1 LGDAY
6 GCGIVEHLSR
16 AELKKLDEDAE
27 QEFAKQIT
35 VTAGAMHD
43 HATKQETHFIDNH
56 PLRSANPS
64 ISIWNETDQQI
75 NDIDRRDSVNTNNST
90 NGAMYEPTLNSDHD
104 QATSTTTAQTTQKA
118 AVSEASKREQMLQKF
133 NKPKLPTS
141 INSMPQI
148 SQYSSGF
155 NNSSNNNNNNNNN
168 SNNKNN
174 GGNQDS
180 NV

>member
-1 LGDAY
+1 MRTSINVLGDAY

-27 QEFAKQIT
+27 QEFAKQQN
-35 VTAGAMHD
+35 AGHGD
-43 HATKQETHFIDNH
+43 HSVSHETHFINNPPPH
-56 PLRSANPS
+56 TTNPS

-75 NDIDRRDSVNTNNST
+75 SDIDRRESVNT
-90 NGAMYEPTLNSDHD
+90 NGAMYEPTISSVQETMAVNE
-104 QATSTTTAQTTQKA
+104 TQKLQS
-118 AVSEASKREQMLQKF
+118 VIVTEASKREQMLQKF

-155 NNSSNNNNNNNNN
+155 NSSSNNN
-168 SNNKNN
+168 KNV

>member
-1 LGDAY
+1 MGDAY

-43 HATKQETHFIDNH
+43 HATKQETHFNDNH
-56 PLRSANPS
+56 PPRSANPS

-90 NGAMYEPTLNSDHD
+90 NGAMYEPTINSDHD
-104 QATSTTTAQTTQKA
+104 QATSTTTTQAAQKA
-118 AVSEASKREQMLQKF
+118 AAAASEASKREQMLQKF

-155 NNSSNNNNNNNNN
+155 NNSSNNSN
-168 SNNKNN
+168 NNKNN